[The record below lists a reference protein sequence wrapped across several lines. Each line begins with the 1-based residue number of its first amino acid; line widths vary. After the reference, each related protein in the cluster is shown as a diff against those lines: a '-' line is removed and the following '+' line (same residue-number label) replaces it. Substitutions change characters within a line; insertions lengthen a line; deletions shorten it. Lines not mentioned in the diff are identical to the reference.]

1 MFFLSCVWR
10 AGVFIAGAGSLWTVG
25 YADNPCKLGGEV
37 NEVDETAMPCTY
49 SRWRSSYLA
58 SSDPHKILFGGP
70 SLVQVMMNYI
80 KDACRIHESVS
91 LYCSV
96 QPHGGARRM
105 EGAARRSK
113 EDGRCGTIFFISKK
127 NVHYSWG
134 LPASLMESLSSF
146 LLFLKIFLREG
157 KPHSRK

>member
-1 MFFLSCVWR
+1 MCSSSVVRLC

-25 YADNPCKLGGEV
+25 YTDKPCKLGGEV

-58 SSDPHKILFGGP
+58 SSNPHKILFGGP

-96 QPHGGARRM
+96 QPYGGARRM

-113 EDGRCGTIFFISKK
+113 EAGRCGTIFFISKK
-127 NVHYSWG
+127 NVHYS
-134 LPASLMESLSSF
+134 
-146 LLFLKIFLREG
+146 
-157 KPHSRK
+157 

>member
-1 MFFLSCVWR
+1 MFILSCVWR

-58 SSDPHKILFGGP
+58 SSNPHKIIFGGP

-80 KDACRIHESVS
+80 KDACRIHKSVS

-113 EDGRCGTIFFISKK
+113 EAGRCGTIFFISK
-127 NVHYSWG
+127 NVHYS
-134 LPASLMESLSSF
+134 
-146 LLFLKIFLREG
+146 
-157 KPHSRK
+157 